1 MQEKTAISQRRA
13 CSLVGLSR
21 SVLSYRSEKQT
32 NDTLLQNRLRELAF
46 ERKRFGYRRLHVLLQ
61 REGTVVNHK
70 KVYRLY
76 READL
81 GVRRRKRRRDIAV
94 ARQPLALP
102 NRANQVWSMDFV
114 MDALANGRRLKIL
127 TVVDDFTKESVLIEP
142 AHSLTG
148 DDVAELLDRV
158 SQFRGYPQAVRT
170 DQGPEFT
177 CRAFDQ
183 WAYQRGV
190 DPLLIQA
197 GKPTQNAYIESFN
210 GKLRDECLN
219 EHWFRDLHDAR
230 TIISSWRR
238 DYNEQRPHSAL
249 GYLAPAQFAAS
260 QRQHAI
266 DFLEHQTGEN

>member
-1 MQEKTAISQRRA
+1 
-13 CSLVGLSR
+13 
-21 SVLSYRSEKQT
+21 
-32 NDTLLQNRLRELAF
+32 
-46 ERKRFGYRRLHVLLQ
+46 
-61 REGTVVNHK
+61 
-70 KVYRLY
+70 
-76 READL
+76 
-81 GVRRRKRRRDIAV
+81 
-94 ARQPLALP
+94 
-102 NRANQVWSMDFV
+102 MDFV

-197 GKPTQNAYIESFN
+197 GKPTQNAYIESLN

-230 TIISSWRR
+230 TIISAWRR

-249 GYLAPAQFAAS
+249 GYLAPAQYAAS

-266 DFLEHQTGEN
+266 NFLEHQAGEN